1 MKPAPS
7 CPAEVAYARIL
18 IVTTD
23 GNPSSVLPQ
32 IEDLFFIALQA
43 LGEFSEPVP
52 YRRHDDAALGRLEIP
67 DDTSADS
74 RIRERLGFARSALKR
89 VGAADNRTRGFWGIT
104 EVGRKYLSMEDG
116 SRQLTADINASY
128 GDRTADP
135 EFLERARRRA
145 AEGRPVSLTVRELIE
160 QWKVSRRGSAIN
172 QQIRDDL
179 ETIGLRTEPDF
190 VNTWIDGEVRL
201 VSVQAPEESKTPTEL
216 ASVVLDDDISLTIG
230 SIEAANRGVESV
242 ALDDTLVHAQS
253 VMMRFDYSQ
262 LAVVTGPAT
271 IRGAISWES
280 IAQETLR
287 NPGATHVKQCLI
299 DATIVRPSDHL
310 LELVPTVVDRGF
322 VIVQA
327 QDRTLLGIVTMADL
341 SEQFATLA
349 NPFVLVGEVERWM
362 RRAIDGAFEPGELA
376 AAVDPDD
383 PDRDVESA
391 SNLTLGEMI
400 RIVERPAHW
409 ERLDW
414 AADRSVFLEAF
425 QDVRRIRNETMHFSP
440 DPISE
445 TDLDTLRKFLRWIR
459 HLMEAR

>member
-1 MKPAPS
+1 MTAGASPS
-7 CPAEVAYARIL
+7 I
-18 IVTTD
+18 T
-23 GNPSSVLPQ
+23 LPQ
-32 IEDLFFIALQA
+32 IEDLFFVALEA
-43 LGEFSEPVP
+43 LGEFPEPVP
-52 YRRHDDAALGRLEIP
+52 YRTHDEAALARLAVP
-67 DDTSADS
+67 DDTSAES

-104 EVGRKYLSMEDG
+104 DLGREYLSLEDG
-116 SRQLTADINASY
+116 SVRLTADINASY
-128 GDRTADP
+128 ADRTADP
-135 EFLERARRRA
+135 EFLEGARRRA
-145 AEGRPVSLTVRELIE
+145 LEDRPLRITVRELIE
-160 QWKVSRRGSAIN
+160 QWKVSRRGSVIN

-179 ETIGLRTEPDF
+179 ETVGLRTEPDF
-190 VNTWIDGEVRL
+190 VNTWIDGEVQL
-201 VSVQAPEESKTPTEL
+201 VSVQEPEESDNTP
-216 ASVVLDDDISLTIG
+216 AGPNKVGLDDDISLTIG

-262 LAVVTGPAT
+262 LAVVTGPST
-271 IRGAISWES
+271 IRGAVSWES

-287 NPGATHVKQCLI
+287 NPRATHVRQCLI
-299 DATIVRPSDHL
+299 DATVVRPSDHL

-322 VIVQA
+322 VFVQA

-362 RRAIDGAFEPGELA
+362 RRAIDSTFEPNELA

-400 RIVERPAHW
+400 RVVERPANW
-409 ERLDW
+409 ERLGW
-414 AADRSVFLEAF
+414 AADRSVFVEAF
-425 QDVRRIRNETMHFSP
+425 QEVRRIRNETMHFSP
-440 DPISE
+440 DPLSE
-445 TDLDTLRKFLRWIR
+445 TDLETLRTFIRWVR
-459 HLMEAR
+459 HLLAAR